1 MEAQISL
8 KLSDVQNQILKMIA
22 AERNVDVGVL
32 CANEASMSLI
42 RNRVMQQ
49 SNELINQDKYPDEVI
64 AVLLPAATTSAT
76 ATGAAA

>member
-1 MEAQISL
+1 MEVQISL
-8 KLSDVQNQILKMIA
+8 KLSDVQSEILQKIA

-32 CANEASMSLI
+32 CANEAPMSLI

-64 AVLLPAATTSAT
+64 AALLPAATSA
-76 ATGAAA
+76 ASTGAAA